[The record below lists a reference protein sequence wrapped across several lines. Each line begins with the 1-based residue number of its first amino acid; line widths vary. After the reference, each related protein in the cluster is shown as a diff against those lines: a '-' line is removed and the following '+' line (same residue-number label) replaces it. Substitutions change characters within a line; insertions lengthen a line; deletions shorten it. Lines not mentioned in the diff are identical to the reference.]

1 MRDVSSQSLPASSP
15 RGRERKGTALFAR
28 WSLSIPRYVA
38 FLGSINVGGNRLTM
52 GELRA
57 AFEDEGFTNV
67 ETVVASGNVLF
78 SHDERPTLGLEE
90 KLELLVR
97 QRFGMKTIAAVRSR
111 DEVAEAISGN
121 PFAGQGEDKL
131 VHTMFLD
138 RDPDPAQFRVLV
150 ADHEGRG
157 PEKLAIGPR
166 ALYIDFV
173 DGVAGS
179 RLSAPFIERRLQCR
193 GTARNMRSLARI
205 VAKMDES

>member
-1 MRDVSSQSLPASSP
+1 M
-15 RGRERKGTALFAR
+15 
-28 WSLSIPRYVA
+28 PRYVA

-52 GELRA
+52 AELRS
-57 AFEDEGFTNV
+57 AFEDEGFTDV

-78 SHDERPTLGLEE
+78 THEERPTRGLEE

-97 QRFGMKTIAAVRSR
+97 QRFAMTTIAAVRSR

-121 PFAGQGEDKL
+121 PFAGPKEGAGEDKL

-157 PEKLAIGPR
+157 PERLAIGPR

-173 DGVAGS
+173 EGVGNS
-179 RLSAPFIERRLQCR
+179 RLTAPFIERRLQCR